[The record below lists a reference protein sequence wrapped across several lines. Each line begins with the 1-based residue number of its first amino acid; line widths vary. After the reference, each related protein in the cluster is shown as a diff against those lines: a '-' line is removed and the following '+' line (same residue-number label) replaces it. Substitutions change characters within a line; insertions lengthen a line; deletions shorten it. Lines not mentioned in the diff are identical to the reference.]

1 MRKEPTPTK
10 HDLPSRNGDF
20 STLADALDYAA
31 RGETGCNFYTGRGEL
46 SAVLPYSELRDKART
61 LARRL
66 NSLGLERGS
75 RVALVAETHPDFLRF
90 FYACQYA
97 GLVPVPLP
105 VAIQLGSHKAYV
117 EQLRN
122 LLLNCKASIAMA
134 LEGFAPFL
142 EEAAED
148 LGLRLLGGPEVFDA
162 LPEHFSEL
170 KPLTSDELAYIQY
183 TSGSTRFPR
192 GVMIKQRTVM
202 HNLGGILKYGLQI
215 RRGDRCFSW
224 LPYYHDMGLVGF
236 VLGPMSSQMS
246 VDYLRTRDFAMR
258 PRLWLTLMSKTRAT
272 ISFSPSFG
280 YELCIR
286 RLREE
291 DRSKFDLSAWRIAGA
306 GAEKI
311 RPEPLAEFARLLG
324 ESGFSEKAFLACYG
338 MAECSL
344 GISFAPLHQG
354 LDADHVDGNRL
365 AEDHVAMPINSDSKP
380 VGNRKDTWTTSFV
393 NCGMPLPEFEVEI
406 RDDLGASLQDR
417 ECGTIFVRSPSVMS
431 GYFGDPEHTAEVLSE
446 DGWLNTG
453 DIGYRLGDSVVITGR
468 KKDLIIING
477 RNLWPQDLEFLAEQQ
492 PEIRSGDASAFSVP
506 GADGEEIAAMVV
518 QCREVDPEKREALIE
533 TLQTEIHKEM
543 GIHCHIELVAPRTL
557 PRTSSGKLSRSRSR
571 QDFLKRNN
579 WDPADHHQIPVA
591 AEPAQDAHAV

>member
-1 MRKEPTPTK
+1 MRKEPTPTR
-10 HDLPSRNGDF
+10 HSLPLRGGDF
-20 STLADALDYAA
+20 STLAEALDYAA
-31 RGETGCNFYTGRGEL
+31 KGETGCNFYTGRGHL
-46 SAVLPYSELRDKART
+46 GAVLPYAELRDRARS

-75 RVALVAETHPDFLRF
+75 RVALVAETDPDFLRF

-122 LLLNCKASIAMA
+122 LLISCQASVAMA
-134 LEGFAPFL
+134 LDGFAPFL
-142 EEAAED
+142 AEAAEG
-148 LGLRLLGGPEVFDA
+148 LGLRLLGDPQVFDT
-162 LPEHFSEL
+162 LPEHISEL
-170 KPLTSDELAYIQY
+170 KPLTPDELAYIQY

-236 VLGPMSSQMS
+236 VLGPMASQMS

-258 PRLWLTLMSKTRAT
+258 PRQWLALMSQTKAT

-280 YELCIR
+280 YELCVR

-291 DRSKFDLSAWRIAGA
+291 DRDKFDLSAWRIAGA

-311 RPEPLAEFARLLG
+311 RPEPLAQFSELLAD
-324 ESGFSEKAFLACYG
+324 SGFSDKAFLACYG

-354 LDADHVDGNRL
+354 LDVDLIDGERL
-365 AEDHVAMPINSDSKP
+365 AEDHVAIPINSDNKSGIP
-380 VGNRKDTWTTSFV
+380 SSTSRATSFV
-393 NCGMPLPEFEVEI
+393 NCGMPLPDFEIEI
-406 RDDLGASLQDR
+406 RDDQDQTLPDR
-417 ECGTIFVRSPSVMS
+417 ECGTIYVRSPSVMT
-431 GYFGDPEHTAEVLSE
+431 GYFGDPEHTREVLSE

-477 RNLWPQDLEFLAEQQ
+477 RNLWPQDLEYIAEQQ
-492 PEIRSGDASAFSVP
+492 PELRSGDASAFSLP
-506 GADGEEIAAMVV
+506 GADDQELAVMVV
-518 QCREVDPEKREALIE
+518 QCREVDPDKRRKLVER
-533 TLQTEIHKEM
+533 LQRAIYQEM
-543 GIHCHIELVAPRTL
+543 GIECHIELVAPRTL
-557 PRTSSGKLSRSRSR
+557 PRTSSGKLSRSRTR
-571 QDFLKRNN
+571 QDFLMRNH
-579 WDPADHHQIPVA
+579 WDPAAHPSAVVA
-591 AEPAQDAHAV
+591 EQPAQDARAV

>member
-1 MRKEPTPTK
+1 MRKEPTPTR
-10 HDLPSRNGDF
+10 HSLPLRGGDF
-20 STLADALDYAA
+20 STLAEALDYAA
-31 RGETGCNFYTGRGEL
+31 KGETGCNFYTGRGHL
-46 SAVLPYSELRDKART
+46 GAVLPYAELRDRARS

-75 RVALVAETHPDFLRF
+75 RVALVAETDPDFLRF

-122 LLLNCKASIAMA
+122 LLISCQASVAMA
-134 LEGFAPFL
+134 LDGFAPFL
-142 EEAAED
+142 AEAAEG
-148 LGLRLLGGPEVFDA
+148 LGLRLLGDPQVFDA
-162 LPEHFSEL
+162 LPEHISEL
-170 KPLTSDELAYIQY
+170 KPLTPDELAYIQY

-236 VLGPMSSQMS
+236 VLGPMASQMS

-258 PRLWLTLMSKTRAT
+258 PRQWLALMSQTKAT

-280 YELCIR
+280 YELCVR
-286 RLREE
+286 RLRED
-291 DRSKFDLSAWRIAGA
+291 DRDKFDLSAWRIAGA

-311 RPEPLAEFARLLG
+311 RPEPLAQFSELLAD
-324 ESGFSEKAFLACYG
+324 SGFSDKAFLACYG

-354 LDADHVDGNRL
+354 LDVDLIDSERL
-365 AEDHVAMPINSDSKP
+365 AEDHLAMPISSDKKP
-380 VGNRKDTWTTSFV
+380 GIPSSTSRATSFV
-393 NCGMPLPEFEVEI
+393 NCGMPLPDFEIEI
-406 RDDLGASLQDR
+406 RNDQDQTLPDR
-417 ECGTIFVRSPSVMS
+417 ECGTIFVRSPSVMT
-431 GYFGDPEHTAEVLSE
+431 GYFGDPEHTREVLSE
-446 DGWLNTG
+446 DGWLDTG

-477 RNLWPQDLEFLAEQQ
+477 RNLWPQDLEYIAEQQ
-492 PEIRSGDASAFSVP
+492 PELRSGDASAFSLP
-506 GADGEEIAAMVV
+506 GADDQELAVMVV
-518 QCREVDPEKREALIE
+518 QCREVDPDKRRKLVER
-533 TLQTEIHKEM
+533 LQRAIYQEM
-543 GIHCHIELVAPRTL
+543 GIECHIELVAPRTL
-557 PRTSSGKLSRSRSR
+557 PRTSSGKLSRSRTR
-571 QDFLKRNN
+571 QDFLMRNH
-579 WDPADHHQIPVA
+579 WDPAAHPSAVVA
-591 AEPAQDAHAV
+591 EQPAQDARAV

>member
-1 MRKEPTPTK
+1 MRKDPTPAK
-10 HDLPSRNGDF
+10 HGLPSRNGDF

-46 SAVLPYSELRDKART
+46 SAVLPYTELRDKART

-66 NSLGLERGS
+66 NSLELERGS

-122 LLLNCKASIAMA
+122 LLVNCQASIAMA
-134 LEGFAPFL
+134 LDGFAPFL
-142 EEAAED
+142 EEAAEG
-148 LGLRLLGGPEVFDA
+148 LGLRLLGGPEIFDA
-162 LPEHFSEL
+162 LPEHISEL
-170 KPLTSDELAYIQY
+170 KPLSSDELAYIQY

-215 RRGDRCFSW
+215 RPGDRCFSW

-236 VLGPMSSQMS
+236 VLGPMASQMS
-246 VDYLRTRDFAMR
+246 VDYLKTRDFAMR
-258 PRLWLTLMSKTRAT
+258 PRLWLTLMSKTKAT

-311 RPEPLAEFARLLG
+311 RPEPLDEFAHLLS

-354 LDADHVDGNRL
+354 LDADLVDGNRL
-365 AEDHVAMPINSDSKP
+365 AEDHVAMPINSDGRPASGGK
-380 VGNRKDTWTTSFV
+380 NTWATSFV
-393 NCGMPLPEFEVEI
+393 NCGMPLPEFEIEI
-406 RDDLGASLQDR
+406 RDNRGTRLQDR

-431 GYFGDPEHTAEVLSE
+431 GYFGDPEHTREVLSE

-477 RNLWPQDLEFLAEQQ
+477 RNLWPQDLEFIAEQQ

-506 GADGEEIAAMVV
+506 GVADQEIAAMVV
-518 QCREVDPEKREALIE
+518 QCRETDLDKRDALIE
-533 TLQTEIHKEM
+533 TLQHAIHHEM

-579 WDPADHHQIPVA
+579 WDPSIHHNPVA
-591 AEPAQDAHAV
+591 TDRPAQDAHAV

>member
-1 MRKEPTPTK
+1 MRKEPTPTR
-10 HDLPSRNGDF
+10 HSLPLRGGDF
-20 STLADALDYAA
+20 STLAEALDYAA
-31 RGETGCNFYTGRGEL
+31 KGETGCNFYTGRGHL
-46 SAVLPYSELRDKART
+46 GAVLPYAELRDRARS

-75 RVALVAETHPDFLRF
+75 RVALVAETDPDFLRF

-122 LLLNCKASIAMA
+122 LLISCQASVAMA
-134 LEGFAPFL
+134 LDGFAPFL
-142 EEAAED
+142 AEAAEG
-148 LGLRLLGGPEVFDA
+148 LGLRLLGDPQVFDT
-162 LPEHFSEL
+162 LPEHISEL
-170 KPLTSDELAYIQY
+170 KPLTPDELAYIQY

-236 VLGPMSSQMS
+236 VLGPMASQMS

-258 PRLWLTLMSKTRAT
+258 PRQWLALMSQTKAT

-280 YELCIR
+280 YELCVR

-291 DRSKFDLSAWRIAGA
+291 DRDKFDLSAWRIAGA

-311 RPEPLAEFARLLG
+311 RPEPLAQFSELLAD
-324 ESGFSEKAFLACYG
+324 SGFSDKAFLACYG

-354 LDADHVDGNRL
+354 LDVDLIDGERL
-365 AEDHVAMPINSDSKP
+365 AEDHVAMPINSDNKSGIP
-380 VGNRKDTWTTSFV
+380 SSTSRATSFV
-393 NCGMPLPEFEVEI
+393 NCGMPLPDFEIEI
-406 RDDLGASLQDR
+406 RDDQDQTLPDR
-417 ECGTIFVRSPSVMS
+417 ECGTIYVRSPSVMT
-431 GYFGDPEHTAEVLSE
+431 GYFGDPEHTREVLSE

-477 RNLWPQDLEFLAEQQ
+477 RNLWPQDLEYIAEQQ
-492 PEIRSGDASAFSVP
+492 PELRSGDASAFSLP
-506 GADGEEIAAMVV
+506 GADDQELAVMVV
-518 QCREVDPEKREALIE
+518 QCREVDPDKRRKLVER
-533 TLQTEIHKEM
+533 LQRAIYQEM
-543 GIHCHIELVAPRTL
+543 GIECHIELVAPRTL
-557 PRTSSGKLSRSRSR
+557 PRTSSGKLSRSRTR
-571 QDFLKRNN
+571 QDFLMRNH
-579 WDPADHHQIPVA
+579 WDPAAHPSPVV
-591 AEPAQDAHAV
+591 AEQPAQDARAV

>member
-1 MRKEPTPTK
+1 MRKEPTPTR
-10 HDLPSRNGDF
+10 HSLPLRGGDF
-20 STLADALDYAA
+20 STLAEALDYAA
-31 RGETGCNFYTGRGEL
+31 KGETGCNFYTGRGHL
-46 SAVLPYSELRDKART
+46 GAVLPYAELRDRARS

-75 RVALVAETHPDFLRF
+75 RVALVAETDPDFLRF

-122 LLLNCKASIAMA
+122 LLISCQASVAMA
-134 LEGFAPFL
+134 LDGFAPFL
-142 EEAAED
+142 AEAAEG
-148 LGLRLLGGPEVFDA
+148 LGLRLLGDPQVFDT
-162 LPEHFSEL
+162 LPEHISEL
-170 KPLTSDELAYIQY
+170 KPLTPDELAYIQY

-236 VLGPMSSQMS
+236 VLGPMASQMS

-258 PRLWLTLMSKTRAT
+258 PRQWLALMSQTKAT

-280 YELCIR
+280 YELCVR

-291 DRSKFDLSAWRIAGA
+291 DRDKFDLSAWRIAGA

-311 RPEPLAEFARLLG
+311 RPEPLAQFSELLAD
-324 ESGFSEKAFLACYG
+324 SGFSDKAFLACYG

-354 LDADHVDGNRL
+354 LDVDLIDGERL
-365 AEDHVAMPINSDSKP
+365 AEDHVAMPINSDNKSGIP
-380 VGNRKDTWTTSFV
+380 SSTSRATSFV
-393 NCGMPLPEFEVEI
+393 NCGMPLPDFEIEI
-406 RDDLGASLQDR
+406 RDDQDQTLPDR
-417 ECGTIFVRSPSVMS
+417 ECGTIYVRSPSVMT
-431 GYFGDPEHTAEVLSE
+431 GYFGDPEHTREVLSE

-477 RNLWPQDLEFLAEQQ
+477 RNLWPQDLEYIAEQQ
-492 PEIRSGDASAFSVP
+492 PELRSGDASAFSLP
-506 GADGEEIAAMVV
+506 GADDQELAVMVV
-518 QCREVDPEKREALIE
+518 QCREVDPDKRRKLVER
-533 TLQTEIHKEM
+533 LQRAIYQEM
-543 GIHCHIELVAPRTL
+543 GIECHIELVAPRTL
-557 PRTSSGKLSRSRSR
+557 PRTSSGKLSRSRTR
-571 QDFLKRNN
+571 QDFLMRNH
-579 WDPADHHQIPVA
+579 WDPAAHPSAVVA
-591 AEPAQDAHAV
+591 EQPAQDARAV